1 MKYLL
6 DTNICIFLMKNSF
19 PSMTDRML
27 RLDPDDFAVSSI
39 TLFELE
45 YGAAKSKWGE
55 RTRDDLYAFLSPFA
69 VLPFDPD
76 DAGLR
81 ILSWRQVAGRSDLME
96 ATFLPGPNRAYSAER
111 ASPSETGRP
120 TFELRPHRLSPD
132 KDAVPKNYL
141 LTGNEDPEV
150 RIIYLYK
157 EGASSLYRLRLE

>member
-27 RLDPDDFAVSSI
+27 RLDPDDFAVSSV

-69 VLPFDPD
+69 VLPFDSD
-76 DAGLR
+76 DAIAAGKIRALLEAQGIPIGPYDLQIAAQAYTRRLSVITHNTDEFSRVPGLR
-81 ILSWRQVAGRSDLME
+81 AEDWVILS
-96 ATFLPGPNRAYSAER
+96 
-111 ASPSETGRP
+111 
-120 TFELRPHRLSPD
+120 
-132 KDAVPKNYL
+132 
-141 LTGNEDPEV
+141 
-150 RIIYLYK
+150 
-157 EGASSLYRLRLE
+157 

>member
-55 RTRDDLYAFLSPFA
+55 RTRDSLYSFLAPFA

-76 DAGLR
+76 DAIAAGIIRALLEAQGSPIGPYDLQIAAQAYTRQLSVITHNTDEFSRVPGLR
-81 ILSWRQVAGRSDLME
+81 TEDGLILS
-96 ATFLPGPNRAYSAER
+96 
-111 ASPSETGRP
+111 
-120 TFELRPHRLSPD
+120 
-132 KDAVPKNYL
+132 
-141 LTGNEDPEV
+141 
-150 RIIYLYK
+150 
-157 EGASSLYRLRLE
+157 